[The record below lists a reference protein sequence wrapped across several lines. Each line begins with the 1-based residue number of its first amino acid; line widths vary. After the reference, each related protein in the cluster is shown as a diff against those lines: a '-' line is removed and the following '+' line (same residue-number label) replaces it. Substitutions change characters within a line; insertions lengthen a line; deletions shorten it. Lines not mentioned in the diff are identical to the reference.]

1 MQGLILAAGLGS
13 RLKHLT
19 KNNTKSMIEV
29 NGISLI
35 ERMLRILDKKNLN
48 RIVVVTGYKREEF
61 IKFIK
66 SLNIQ
71 TEIILVN
78 NDVYYE
84 TNNIYSMY
92 LAKNLM
98 TEDDTITLESDLI
111 FDERLIDLLIDDSR
125 SNLALVSKYERWM
138 DGTSL
143 RINSKEE
150 ILDFISGKDF
160 KFSEADNYYKT
171 VNIYKFSK
179 EFSKNI
185 YFPFLE
191 TYMNVKGKDEY
202 YEDVLKM
209 IIDLKS
215 NYISAKSVPKNYNWY
230 EIDDE
235 QDLKI
240 AENIFSV
247 GEEKLNKYQSTY
259 GGYWRY
265 NNLLDFC
272 YLVNP
277 YFPPEK
283 MKDELKYNF
292 NILLEQYPS
301 GLNVN
306 TSLVSKIYGIK
317 NEHIVVGNGAAE
329 LIKSVMEKLE
339 GNVGFIRPTFEEY
352 PNRYRNVDSVVY
364 VPNNE
369 NFKYDY
375 EELIEFFSDKNL
387 SALILI
393 NPDNPTG
400 NYISKENIFKI
411 IEWTNDNNITLI
423 LDESFVDFA
432 VQEDSSF
439 IYNDILE
446 KYKNLIVV
454 KSISKSYGVPGLRL
468 GILATSNK
476 DLIKFIKS
484 DVSIWNI
491 NSFAEYYLQIYDKYK
506 KDYSTALDKIKN
518 ARRIF
523 INNLSEINE
532 FRVIPSEANYVT
544 IELLGLTS
552 KDFCI
557 AMLEKYNI
565 FIKDLTPKIS
575 WLDKQFI
582 RVAVRDEEDNDIFI
596 EAAKDYILTINNI

>member
-48 RIVVVTGYKREEF
+48 RIIVVTGYKREEF

-71 TEIILVN
+71 TEIIFVN

-179 EFSKNI
+179 DFSKNI

-364 VPNNE
+364 VPNND

-400 NYISKENIFKI
+400 NYISKDNVFKI

-432 VQEDSSF
+432 VQENSSF
-439 IYNDILE
+439 IHNDILE

-506 KDYSTALDKIKN
+506 KDYSIALAKIKN

-596 EAAKDYILTINNI
+596 KAAKDYILSINNI